1 MHTVLTLAL
10 LIAIAALVSALGDRM
25 GRVAAKRK
33 FAIFGLRPR
42 LAASWIAVF
51 TGVFIALGT
60 VGLLSLLSS
69 DARQMLFHFEELKAS
84 VNSLQ
89 KEVDTLEYS
98 RKTLAADKSK
108 LEGTLETARTELG
121 VKEKEAQSLSSA
133 IETSNQRRAQVMQE
147 LAKTNTTLK
156 ASKSR
161 LEEVTRLLQTQ
172 KGNNDKLKA
181 EQAELQVQVDTLTD
195 TKSSLITE
203 AADLEQRVADL
214 GQRVDALRQGN
225 LALQVN
231 QPLRYIPVSA
241 ALSLPESQKV
251 IVGGLNE
258 LRNELEARGLQFQP
272 VTAEAMTNLMNTLS
286 LLTEDALVIVYS
298 AKNVLPG
305 ETAEVTFELALN
317 KLIFRK
323 GEVITRINI
332 DADVTREK
340 LPELFGNAFGA
351 IRATALSRGMLPDIS
366 SGEIGAISS
375 SDIARAADQ
384 VEAIQGKR
392 VMEIRAGKDFHTTDT
407 LDSFEFVVKKA

>member
-33 FAIFGLRPR
+33 FALFGMRPR

-60 VGLLSLLSS
+60 VGLLSLLSR
-69 DARQMLFHFEELKAS
+69 DVREMLFHFDELKAR
-84 VNSLQ
+84 VDSLQ
-89 KEVDTLEYS
+89 AEVSTLEYS

-108 LEGTLETARTELG
+108 LEGTLETARE
-121 VKEKEAQSLSSA
+121 ELSSKEQEAVTLNAA
-133 IETSNQRRAQVMQE
+133 IDASNRRRDQVMQE
-147 LAKTNTTLK
+147 LAKTNTTLLS
-156 ASKSR
+156 SKSR
-161 LEEVTRLLQTQ
+161 LDEISRLLKTQ
-172 KGNNDKLKA
+172 EGNNEKLRQ
-181 EQAELQVQVDTLTD
+181 EQSALQSQIDTLD
-195 TKSSLITE
+195 DARTKLIDE
-203 AADLEQRVADL
+203 ASELEQRVA
-214 GQRVDALRQGN
+214 ALRQGN

-231 QPLRYIPVSA
+231 QPLRYITISA
-241 ALSLPESQKV
+241 ALSLPDSQRV
-251 IVGGLNE
+251 IVKGLNE
-258 LRNELEARGLQFQP
+258 LRDELEARGLIFQP
-272 VTAEAMTNLMNTLS
+272 VTAEAMTSLLNTLS
-286 LLTEDALVIVYS
+286 LLTDDTLVIVYS

-305 ETAEVTFELALN
+305 ETAEVMFELALD

-351 IRATALSRGMLPDIS
+351 MRATALSRGMLPDIA

-384 VEAIQGKR
+384 IDAIKGKR
-392 VMEIRAGKDFHTTDT
+392 VMEIRAGRDFHTTDT
-407 LDSFEFVVKKA
+407 LDSFEFVVKTA